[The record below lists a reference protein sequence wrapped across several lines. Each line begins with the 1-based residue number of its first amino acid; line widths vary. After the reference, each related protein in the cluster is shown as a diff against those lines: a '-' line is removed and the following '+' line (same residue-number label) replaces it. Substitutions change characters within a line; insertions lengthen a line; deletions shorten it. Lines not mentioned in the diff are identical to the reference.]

1 MTSRMR
7 GVTAL
12 AIAALF
18 ALVGCAGVP
27 TSGAVSEGEPF
38 DADTAPEFALR
49 PNGPQPDATPEDIV
63 NGFLRAGASPQGGY
77 AIARLFL
84 TDDFRD
90 EWNPN
95 AGVSIRSE
103 ARGTT
108 SPDEET
114 VEYSFTTAA
123 AVDDSGRYSE
133 QRTASS
139 TTRVFRLT
147 QDDDGQWRINEAPD
161 GIVVS
166 RDTFTTVFDP
176 YEIWYFEP
184 AFRYLVPE
192 LRWFASRANVATA
205 VVAAQLQ
212 APPAWLEGAVVN
224 EFPAGTTIAG
234 GVEIEGG
241 VATVDLSEQA
251 ASTSEQQ
258 RDRMRQQLLATLRS
272 GFGVGSVVLTA
283 DAFPIQ
289 VPSDATQAAITQPL
303 VQPAPLIA
311 REGDVGF
318 ASGSAVTGLG
328 ALGSAIGALGPT
340 AVTLGPG
347 RDGAAVRAPGGVY
360 FVRSGQDPLLVDA
373 RDAAIAPSID
383 PFGFVW
389 SATSTG
395 PPDVRATGADGTQ
408 HPIDLRLPPDAR
420 LVSLDVSRDGSRL
433 LVYCSTDAGP
443 QLAVVGIVR
452 DEGVPVGVSGIPEQ
466 LPVEPGT
473 PIDAEWAD
481 GTSVTAL
488 SDTASGEVLTLYP
501 IGGPRTRIGGIAG
514 ATRVASGN
522 GGASGLFVLVGDEV
536 LQRRGSSWQSVGA
549 ASVLGTQQ

>member
-1 MTSRMR
+1 MTRSRR
-7 GVTAL
+7 ALTAVAVAALLAL
-12 AIAALF
+12 A
-18 ALVGCAGVP
+18 GCAGVP
-27 TSGAVSEGEPF
+27 TSGAVTESEPF

-49 PNGPQPDATPEDIV
+49 PNGPQPDASPEDIV
-63 NGFLRAGASPQGGY
+63 NGFIRAGASPQGGY

-84 TDDFRD
+84 TDGFRD

-103 ARGTT
+103 TRGTS
-108 SPDEET
+108 SPDEDT

-123 AVDDSGRYSE
+123 LVDDSGRYSE
-133 QRTASS
+133 QSTPSS
-139 TTRVFRLT
+139 TTRVFELL
-147 QDDDGQWRINEAPD
+147 QDDDGQWRITEAPD

-176 YEIWYFEP
+176 YEVWYFEP

-212 APPAWLEGAVVN
+212 APPDWLAGAVVN
-224 EFPAGTTIAG
+224 EFPTGTTIAG
-234 GVEIEGG
+234 GVDIEGG

-283 DAFPIQ
+283 DGFPIQ
-289 VPSDATQAAITQPL
+289 VPADASQAAITQPL
-303 VQPAPLIA
+303 VQSAPLLV

-318 ASGSAVTGLG
+318 ATGSALTGLG
-328 ALGSAIGALGPT
+328 GLAGTIAALGPT
-340 AVTLGPG
+340 ALTLGPD
-347 RDGAAVRAPGGVY
+347 RASAAVRAPGGAY
-360 FVRSGQDPLLVDA
+360 LVRAGQDPLLVDA
-373 RDAAIAPSID
+373 RDAVIAPSID

-395 PPDVRATGADGTQ
+395 APAVLATGADGVQ
-408 HPIDLRLPPDAR
+408 HPIDLRLAPDAR
-420 LVSLDVSRDGSRL
+420 LVSLDVSRDGARL
-433 LVYCSTDAGP
+433 LVYCTTDAGP

-481 GTSVTAL
+481 GTSVAAL

-501 IGGPRTRIGGIAG
+501 IGGPRTRIGGVAG
-514 ATRVASGN
+514 ATRVVGGN

-536 LQRRGSSWQSVGA
+536 LQRRGSSWQSV
-549 ASVLGTQQ
+549 ASGTVLGTQQ